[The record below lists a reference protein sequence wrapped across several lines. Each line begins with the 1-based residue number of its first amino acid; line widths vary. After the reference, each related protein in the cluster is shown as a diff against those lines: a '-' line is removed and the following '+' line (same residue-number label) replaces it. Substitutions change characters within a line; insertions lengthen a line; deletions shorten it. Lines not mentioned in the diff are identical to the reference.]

1 MLGEEAI
8 TEFGAHLL
16 RQGRSR
22 KTVIGYQSDLRGF
35 AAFYAKRHNLPWVVE
50 ETTVEDLRAYLDAQP
65 AQAPTLNRRLY
76 TFRSF
81 FKYLVR
87 QGVLTSNPAE
97 MLEAKRVVQ
106 KERYALP
113 ADELAR
119 FIHHIPHPHVQA
131 AAWTMAYT
139 GLRMAEIIF
148 LRMMDVDF
156 EEGVVRVEHGK
167 GDKPREVPISDALRP
182 ILSQYVEQYRK
193 GAKPHERFF
202 ATPSTGG
209 LSPTHINRVLK
220 QTSQALGYRRYVTAH
235 TFRHSF
241 ASNLIRQGVHITL
254 VQKLLGHSSPTVT
267 SVYTHATRD
276 DLYRAVQTLSFEE
289 GQA

>member
-8 TEFGAHLL
+8 TAFGAHLL

-35 AAFYAKRHNLPWVVE
+35 AAFYAKRHNLPWSVE
-50 ETTVEDLRAYLDAQP
+50 ETTVEDLRAYLEACP
-65 AQAPTLNRRLY
+65 GQATTTNRRLY
-76 TFRSF
+76 ALRSF
-81 FKYLVR
+81 FKYLMR
-87 QGVLTSNPAE
+87 QGILPSNPAE
-97 MLEAKRVVQ
+97 MLEAKRVMQ

-119 FIHHIPHPHVQA
+119 FVRHIPHPHVQA

-139 GLRMAEIIF
+139 GLRIAEVIF
-148 LRMMDVDF
+148 LRIMDVDF
-156 EEGVVRVEHGK
+156 EEGLIRVEHGK
-167 GDKPREVPISDALRP
+167 GDKPREVPMSDALRP
-182 ILSQYVEQYRK
+182 ILSQYVEQYRQ
-193 GAKPHERFF
+193 GAKPYERFF
-202 ATPSTGG
+202 ATPATGG
-209 LSPTHINRVLK
+209 LSPTHINRVLR

-241 ASNLIRQGVHITL
+241 ASNLIRQGVHLTL

-267 SVYTHATRD
+267 AVYTHATRE
-276 DLYRAVQTLSFEE
+276 DLHRAVQTLSFGE
-289 GQA
+289 GNA

>member
-8 TEFGAHLL
+8 TEFGAHLV

-22 KTVIGYQSDLRGF
+22 KTVIGYQSDLRRF
-35 AAFYAKRHNLPWVVE
+35 AAFYAARHNLPWSVE
-50 ETTVEDLRAYLDAQP
+50 ETTVEDLRAYLEASP
-65 AQAPTLNRRLY
+65 GQATTINRRLY
-76 TFRSF
+76 ALRSF

-87 QGVLTSNPAE
+87 QGMVSSNPAE
-97 MLEAKRVVQ
+97 MLEAKRTVQ

-113 ADELAR
+113 AHELAR

-139 GLRMAEIIF
+139 GLRIAEIIF
-148 LRMMDVDF
+148 LRMEDVDF
-156 EEGVVRVEHGK
+156 EEGVIRVAHGK
-167 GDKPREVPISDALRP
+167 GDKPREVPICDALRQV
-182 ILSQYVEQYRK
+182 LSQYVEQYRTH
-193 GAKPHERFF
+193 AKPHERFF

-220 QTSQALGYRRYVTAH
+220 QTSLVLGYRRYVTAH

-241 ASNLIRQGVHITL
+241 ASNLIRQGVHLIL

-267 SVYTHATRD
+267 AVYTHATRE
-276 DLYRAVQTLSFEE
+276 DLQRAVQMLSFEE
-289 GQA
+289 VQA